1 MSRKR
6 GARHST
12 LAVVPLGMK
21 RNRYEIDARA
31 ALLALANGCGNQA
44 HLVDLYCLAE
54 LCDAMTYAAH
64 IRQHCAAVR
73 RLCGEIHAAEYQCT
87 ELRYAAME
95 ASANL
100 LLEWFDKMPNALI
113 ARTALR
119 LRGKIAA

>member
-1 MSRKR
+1 MKKQ

-31 ALLALANGCGNQA
+31 ALLALANGCGNQD

-54 LCDAMTYAAH
+54 LCDAMTGAEH
-64 IRQHCAAVR
+64 IRQHCASVR
-73 RLCGEIHAAEYQCT
+73 RLCDEIHGAGYECS

-100 LLEWFDKMPNALI
+100 LLEWFDKQPNALI
-113 ARTALR
+113 ARTALN
-119 LRGKIAA
+119 LRWKIAA